1 VLSHSG
7 LQDLQDPGVL
17 PALLEWPKLSN
28 VKSCLVFL
36 RLCLVNAVCLGLKS
50 NANDNELDSCM
61 TRGQIL
67 FVFCKVSTFSL
78 D

>member
-1 VLSHSG
+1 VPTNTS

-17 PALLEWPKLSN
+17 PALLEWPMLSN
-28 VKSCLVFL
+28 VKSLVFL
-36 RLCLVNAVCLGLKS
+36 RLRLVNAVCLGLKS

-61 TRGQIL
+61 TRGKIL
-67 FVFCKVSTFSL
+67 FVFCKASTFSL